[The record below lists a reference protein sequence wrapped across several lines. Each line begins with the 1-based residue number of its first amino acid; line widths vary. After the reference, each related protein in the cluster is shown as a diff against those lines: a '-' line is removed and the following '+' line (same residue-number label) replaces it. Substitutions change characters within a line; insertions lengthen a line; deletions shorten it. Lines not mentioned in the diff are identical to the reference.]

1 MIVVYFP
8 KVFAPR
14 LLGKPVDEKKIARG
28 KKQLATC
35 VEMYD
40 SHFLKTTPFI
50 SSEQISIA
58 DLLAVTELSQLDL
71 LEKDFIQLSP
81 KVKNWQQRCV
91 DALGVDYVEVHTIL
105 NKLRKVIQQSANM

>member
-1 MIVVYFP
+1 MTVVYFP
-8 KVFAPR
+8 QLFAPR

-28 KKQLATC
+28 KKQMATC
-35 VEMYD
+35 MEMYD

-71 LEKDFIQLSP
+71 LETDFVQLSS

-91 DALGVDYVEVHTIL
+91 DTLGVDYAEVHTIL
-105 NKLRKVIQQSANM
+105 NKLKKVIQQSANL